1 MKRRSNR
8 KERDFKAARREA
20 ASLLDCRIVGP
31 CVWRWWF
38 VAVAVFLFRSVLP
51 FSMRTRL
58 CCVDFE
64 WIFLSLLLVQRDT
77 RIAHI
82 TDRPVVFS
90 FSLSLCVVFRSFSLS
105 LSRRM
110 LAAIKVKCSGNTDID
125 RRVHR
130 RATWTIRHGPAFT
143 QISLVMLK
151 GMQLTLEKDSV

>member
-1 MKRRSNR
+1 M
-8 KERDFKAARREA
+8 
-20 ASLLDCRIVGP
+20 
-31 CVWRWWF
+31 
-38 VAVAVFLFRSVLP
+38 AVAVFLFRSVLP

-105 LSRRM
+105 LS
-110 LAAIKVKCSGNTDID
+110 LAVC
-125 RRVHR
+125 
-130 RATWTIRHGPAFT
+130 WP
-143 QISLVMLK
+143 L
-151 GMQLTLEKDSV
+151 